1 MAWLLRVVWI
11 AAAAIASLFVARD
24 SVNFGFFETM
34 VTVWLIVGFGFAV
47 VAAGWTMRRD
57 V

>member
-1 MAWLLRVVWI
+1 MAWLSRLVWI

-34 VTVWLIVGFGFAV
+34 VTVWLIVGFAV